1 MDYTTTADVFIYGDV
16 QAPSV
21 NQTAVMNSFVTAVS
35 RKVDKICTMN
45 FSSATFTNKLTPVRV
60 TNDGVLTLYANSP
73 TMSSVTSINLRA
85 GNNTTLLPVNIAD
98 MEINAYDYGTKI
110 SIYGMDYY
118 SFRELRTLRAYM
130 SYTGGWTALNQV
142 PYDFQFAVKRFTWFM
157 YQQRAAPMQTTAVPE
172 LGMITL
178 PAAVPPDVM
187 DVLKRYAWWWS

>member
-1 MDYTTTADVFIYGDV
+1 MDYTTTADVFAYGDV

-21 NQTAVMNSFVTAVS
+21 NQTAVMNKFVTAVS

-45 FSSATFTNKLTPVRV
+45 FSHQTFTNKLTTVRV

-73 TMSSVTSINLRA
+73 TIDSVTSVNLRA
-85 GNNTTLLPVNIAD
+85 GNNNALLPVNIEN
-98 MEINAYDYGTKI
+98 MEILSYNYGTKM
-110 SIYGMDYY
+110 SVYGLDYY
-118 SFRELRTLRAYM
+118 LVRELRTLRAYA
-130 SYTGGWTALNQV
+130 SYTGGWTTLADV
-142 PYDFQFAVKRFTWFM
+142 PEDFQFAMQRFTWFA
-157 YQQRAAPMQTTAVPE
+157 YQQRSAPMQATAVPE